1 MNVLSP
7 LCERARSWASLRV
20 DGELSELE
28 SALLEAHLGR
38 CSPCRAFAR
47 GAEDVA
53 VALATARLERPAP
66 LALLLPRNRHRQ
78 VVRAARS
85 AAAATLVAAVGAG
98 AAVLGVTG
106 HAPDLQG
113 AALRAKPVAMVA
125 GLESLDRVREL
136 RRASLIRQNRAIP
149 RNRLVPGE
157 SL

>member
-7 LCERARSWASLRV
+7 MCERARSWASLRV

-66 LALLLPRNRHRQ
+66 LALLLPPNRRRQ
-78 VVRAARS
+78 VARAVRS
-85 AAAATLVAAVGAG
+85 AAAATLVAAIGAG
-98 AAVLGVTG
+98 VAVLGIAG
-106 HAPDLQG
+106 HAPTVH
-113 AALRAKPVAMVA
+113 AKPVAMVA
-125 GLESLDRVREL
+125 GSASDSLDRFREL